1 MPKWTKEIAIGFV
14 PVLIIFLAFTGVNIV
29 PILIAAVFVG
39 ALLFMMQMRGGI
51 TVGAAQ
57 ERKRKKKV
65 LPSLLLKKL
74 VVRTVPSKNCVKH
87 WTFSSNM
94 KKFASSGFAR

>member
-1 MPKWTKEIAIGFV
+1 MPKWTKEVAIGFF

-29 PILIAAVFVG
+29 PILIAAVLVG

-57 ERKRKKKV
+57 ERKRKKKD

-74 VVRTVPSKNCVKH
+74 ADRTVPSRNCVKRL
-87 WTFSSNM
+87 TF
-94 KKFASSGFAR
+94 

>member
-14 PVLIIFLAFTGVNIV
+14 PVLIIFLAFIGVNMI

-51 TVGAAQ
+51 TVGAGQ
-57 ERKRKKKV
+57 ERKRKKKGLQADV
-65 LPSLLLKKL
+65 
-74 VVRTVPSKNCVKH
+74 
-87 WTFSSNM
+87 
-94 KKFASSGFAR
+94 